1 MQAGRIT
8 VADGMRRHLVTLER
22 EQRSLEQSMELC
34 RCLKNREE
42 RLAELDAGSLLAEM
56 EQMEQAGS
64 TFQDKQYGDVKPI
77 RYAAAVIAALVMTAF
92 MAGVIALMI
101 WGFTVEA
108 AEAPPLP
115 LIVVLVALPASA
127 ALHGLLAVCTL
138 APYFLLYDYSGIWD
152 ASVSSQF
159 NYFSDMLVVRPFL
172 TWGDFTVGQYLA
184 AALALG
190 AVLTTAFSLL
200 ASVCG
205 TLVRNPYLAALA
217 LGVVCFG
224 GMGLISVL
232 GELGWWAAYLIAC
245 FQPVMIW
252 LSCSAWFTELGLS
265 ALLPWQETIAN
276 GLNLLLLGGGV
287 LLALGWF
294 DRKDVS

>member
-1 MQAGRIT
+1 MKINEVEALVGITKKNIRFYEEQGLLSPRRNSENGYRDYGQEEVDTLRQIKLLRKLGVPLEEIRRMQAGRIT

-115 LIVVLVALPASA
+115 LIVVLVALPA
-127 ALHGLLAVCTL
+127 
-138 APYFLLYDYSGIWD
+138 
-152 ASVSSQF
+152 
-159 NYFSDMLVVRPFL
+159 VVIL
-172 TWGDFTVGQYLA
+172 
-184 AALALG
+184 
-190 AVLTTAFSLL
+190 
-200 ASVCG
+200 
-205 TLVRNPYLAALA
+205 
-217 LGVVCFG
+217 
-224 GMGLISVL
+224 
-232 GELGWWAAYLIAC
+232 
-245 FQPVMIW
+245 
-252 LSCSAWFTELGLS
+252 
-265 ALLPWQETIAN
+265 
-276 GLNLLLLGGGV
+276 GV
-287 LLALGWF
+287 LLALIQRLREIQRGEE
-294 DRKDVS
+294 DDAKNY

>member
-1 MQAGRIT
+1 MKINEVEALVGITKKNIRFYEEQGLLSPRRNSENGYRDYGQEEVDTLRQIKLLRKLGVPLEEIRRMQAGRIT

-92 MAGVIALMI
+92 MAGVIALRV

-115 LIVVLVALPASA
+115 LIVVLVALPA
-127 ALHGLLAVCTL
+127 
-138 APYFLLYDYSGIWD
+138 
-152 ASVSSQF
+152 
-159 NYFSDMLVVRPFL
+159 VVIL
-172 TWGDFTVGQYLA
+172 
-184 AALALG
+184 
-190 AVLTTAFSLL
+190 
-200 ASVCG
+200 
-205 TLVRNPYLAALA
+205 
-217 LGVVCFG
+217 
-224 GMGLISVL
+224 
-232 GELGWWAAYLIAC
+232 
-245 FQPVMIW
+245 
-252 LSCSAWFTELGLS
+252 
-265 ALLPWQETIAN
+265 
-276 GLNLLLLGGGV
+276 GV
-287 LLALGWF
+287 LLALIQRIREIQRGEE
-294 DRKDVS
+294 DDAKNY

>member
-1 MQAGRIT
+1 MKINEVEALVGITKKNIRFYEEQGLLKPGRNSQNGYREYGEPEVELLRQIKLLRKLGVPLEEIRRMQAGRIT

-92 MAGVIALMI
+92 MAGVIALMV

-115 LIVVLVALPASA
+115 LIVVLVALPA
-127 ALHGLLAVCTL
+127 
-138 APYFLLYDYSGIWD
+138 
-152 ASVSSQF
+152 
-159 NYFSDMLVVRPFL
+159 VVIL
-172 TWGDFTVGQYLA
+172 
-184 AALALG
+184 
-190 AVLTTAFSLL
+190 
-200 ASVCG
+200 
-205 TLVRNPYLAALA
+205 
-217 LGVVCFG
+217 
-224 GMGLISVL
+224 
-232 GELGWWAAYLIAC
+232 
-245 FQPVMIW
+245 
-252 LSCSAWFTELGLS
+252 
-265 ALLPWQETIAN
+265 
-276 GLNLLLLGGGV
+276 GV
-287 LLALGWF
+287 LLALIQRIREIQRGEE
-294 DRKDVS
+294 DDAKNY

>member
-1 MQAGRIT
+1 MKINEVEALVGITKKNIRFYEEQGLLSPRRNSQNGYRDYAQTEVDTLRQIKLLRKLGVPLEEIRRMQAGRIT

-115 LIVVLVALPASA
+115 LIVVLVALPA
-127 ALHGLLAVCTL
+127 
-138 APYFLLYDYSGIWD
+138 
-152 ASVSSQF
+152 
-159 NYFSDMLVVRPFL
+159 VVIL
-172 TWGDFTVGQYLA
+172 
-184 AALALG
+184 
-190 AVLTTAFSLL
+190 
-200 ASVCG
+200 
-205 TLVRNPYLAALA
+205 
-217 LGVVCFG
+217 
-224 GMGLISVL
+224 
-232 GELGWWAAYLIAC
+232 
-245 FQPVMIW
+245 
-252 LSCSAWFTELGLS
+252 
-265 ALLPWQETIAN
+265 
-276 GLNLLLLGGGV
+276 GV
-287 LLALGWF
+287 LLALIQRIREIQRGEE
-294 DRKDVS
+294 DDAKNY

>member
-1 MQAGRIT
+1 MKINEVEALVGITKKNIRFYEEQGLLSPRRNSENGYRDYGQEEVDTLRQIKLLRKLGVPLEEIRRMQAGRIT

-92 MAGVIALMI
+92 MAGVIALMV

-115 LIVVLVALPASA
+115 LIVVLMALPA
-127 ALHGLLAVCTL
+127 
-138 APYFLLYDYSGIWD
+138 
-152 ASVSSQF
+152 
-159 NYFSDMLVVRPFL
+159 VVIL
-172 TWGDFTVGQYLA
+172 
-184 AALALG
+184 
-190 AVLTTAFSLL
+190 
-200 ASVCG
+200 
-205 TLVRNPYLAALA
+205 
-217 LGVVCFG
+217 
-224 GMGLISVL
+224 
-232 GELGWWAAYLIAC
+232 
-245 FQPVMIW
+245 
-252 LSCSAWFTELGLS
+252 
-265 ALLPWQETIAN
+265 
-276 GLNLLLLGGGV
+276 GV
-287 LLALGWF
+287 LLALIQRIREIQRGEE
-294 DRKDVS
+294 DDAKNY

>member
-1 MQAGRIT
+1 MKINEVEALVGITKKNIRFYEEQGLLSPTRNSENGYRDYGQEEVDTLRHIKLLRKLGVPLEEIRRMQAGRIT

-92 MAGVIALMI
+92 MAGVIALMV

-115 LIVVLVALPASA
+115 LIVVLVALPA
-127 ALHGLLAVCTL
+127 
-138 APYFLLYDYSGIWD
+138 
-152 ASVSSQF
+152 
-159 NYFSDMLVVRPFL
+159 VVIL
-172 TWGDFTVGQYLA
+172 
-184 AALALG
+184 
-190 AVLTTAFSLL
+190 
-200 ASVCG
+200 
-205 TLVRNPYLAALA
+205 
-217 LGVVCFG
+217 
-224 GMGLISVL
+224 
-232 GELGWWAAYLIAC
+232 
-245 FQPVMIW
+245 
-252 LSCSAWFTELGLS
+252 
-265 ALLPWQETIAN
+265 
-276 GLNLLLLGGGV
+276 GV
-287 LLALGWF
+287 LLALIQRIREIQRGEE
-294 DRKDVS
+294 DDAKNY